1 MQEPVC
7 SAGPER
13 SRPRRGSARQRVL
26 LNDPPTIT
34 NDPQHDAPNFGS
46 PGLAAVAGYLR
57 SVADCEVV
65 IVDSKLER
73 LDFEQTLE
81 RIEDFRPDVIG
92 FTALTFE
99 IKSAARAAALARSRL
114 PGVVT
119 VIGGVHVT
127 ALPRETL
134 VEFPEFD
141 LGVYGEGEITF
152 AELCRA
158 LDAGGEVGGIDG
170 LVHRKSGQVRA
181 TNPRQRILDL
191 DALPLPAWDLLPR
204 APQYFIQTVR
214 GCPFDCKFCMNHNGK
229 AVRARSVENVLA
241 EIAWIAGTWEPAE
254 ISFGDEI
261 FTVDLERTKAILKAV
276 IDRGLHDG
284 IAWNGQTHVR
294 YVDEELFALLGR
306 MKVGWVALGVET
318 GDEEILKRVGKGT
331 TVDMIVHARNLARR
345 HGVPISS
352 LMVIGHPNETVGSIW
367 NSIRLAAKLN
377 AEEPVFGVM
386 TPYPGTDVA
395 ALAARGEAGYRLLST
410 DWDDYRKH
418 SAGVLQFANLPPW
431 SIGALQSFAYVCVF
445 LWNLRFLDLARFAWK
460 YRTEGLNVLKQMAR
474 HVGGPRQSA
483 SPARVSGVRPD
494 AIAEASTVWREWQ
507 VSELGRARRV
517 ARAESRSA
525 VSRESAP

>member
-1 MQEPVC
+1 MLKR
-7 SAGPER
+7 A
-13 SRPRRGSARQRVL
+13 RPDSRQRIL
-26 LNDPPTIT
+26 LNNPPTNKANEPMYDT
-34 NDPQHDAPNFGS
+34 PDFGCT
-46 PGLAAVAGYLR
+46 GLACLAGYLR
-57 SVADCEVV
+57 SAADCEVV

-92 FTALTFE
+92 FTALTVE
-99 IKSAARAAALARSRL
+99 IKSAARTAKLVRDRL

-141 LGVYGEGEITF
+141 LGVCGEGEITF

-158 LDAGGEVGGIDG
+158 LDAGEDVGGIDG
-170 LVHRKSGQVRA
+170 LVRRESGQVRA

-191 DALPLPAWDLLPR
+191 DALPMPAWDLLPR
-204 APQYFIQTVR
+204 APHYVIQTVR

-241 EIAWIAGTWEPAE
+241 EIDWIAETQEPTE
-254 ISFGDEI
+254 ISFADEI
-261 FTVDLERTKAILKAV
+261 FTVDVERTKAILKAV
-276 IDRGLHDG
+276 IDRGLHES
-284 IAWNGQTHVR
+284 IEWNGQTHVR

-306 MKVGWVALGVET
+306 MKVDWVGLGVET

-345 HGVPISS
+345 HGVPVRS

-367 NSIRLAAKLN
+367 NTIKLAARLN
-377 AEEPVFGVM
+377 AEQPAFAVM
-386 TPYPGTDVA
+386 TPYPGTEVA

-410 DWDDYRKH
+410 DWDAYEVKV
-418 SAGVLQFANLPPW
+418 AGVLRFANLPLW
-431 SIGALQSFAYVCVF
+431 AVGALQLLAVVSVF
-445 LWNLRFLDLARFAWK
+445 LWNFRFVDLARFAWRF
-460 YRTEGLNVLKQMAR
+460 RTQGLTVLKQIVR
-474 HVGGPRQSA
+474 DVFGGAKTPSSAPSPRA
-483 SPARVSGVRPD
+483 SGVKPET
-494 AIAEASTVWREWQ
+494 IAEASAAWRKWQ
-507 VSELGRARRV
+507 VSELGRARRI

-525 VSRESAP
+525 VSRESAS

>member
-1 MQEPVC
+1 MSKPT
-7 SAGPER
+7 
-13 SRPRRGSARQRVL
+13 RPDSRQRIL
-26 LNDPPTIT
+26 LNNPPANKTSDPTYDTP
-34 NDPQHDAPNFGS
+34 DFGCT
-46 PGLAAVAGYLR
+46 GLAHLAGYLR
-57 SVADCEVV
+57 SAADCEVAV
-65 IVDSKLER
+65 VDSKLER

-99 IKSAARAAALARSRL
+99 IKSAARTAALVRDRL

-158 LDAGGEVGGIDG
+158 LDAGEDVGGIDG
-170 LVHRKSGQVRA
+170 LVRRESGQVRA

-204 APQYFIQTVR
+204 APHYVIQTVR

-241 EIAWIAGTWEPAE
+241 EIDWIAKTWEPAE
-254 ISFGDEI
+254 ISFADEI
-261 FTVDLERTKAILKAV
+261 FTVDLERTKAILRAV
-276 IDRGLHDG
+276 IDRGIHKS
-284 IAWNGQTHVR
+284 IEWNGQTHVR

-306 MKVGWVALGVET
+306 MKVRYVALGVET

-331 TVDMIVHARNLARR
+331 TVDMILNARKLARR
-345 HGVPISS
+345 HGVPVSS
-352 LMVIGHPNETVGSIW
+352 LMVIGHPNETLGSIW

-377 AEEPVFGVM
+377 ADEPVFGVM

-410 DWDDYRKH
+410 DWDDYDNKV
-418 SAGVLQFANLPPW
+418 AGVLRFAGLPLW
-431 SIGALQSFAYVCVF
+431 AIGALQFFAYVYVF
-445 LWNLRFLDLARFAWK
+445 LRNFRFLDLAGFCWR
-460 YRTEGLNVLKQMAR
+460 YRTEGLTILKQIAR
-474 HVGGPRQSA
+474 DVFGGAKTPSA
-483 SPARVSGVRPD
+483 SPSPRASGVRRETL
-494 AIAEASTVWREWQ
+494 AEASAAWRKWQ
-507 VSELGRARRV
+507 VSELGRARRI